1 MNNIIIQI
9 NDLKTKV
16 MTKIIIENTKCTAT
30 LFSCSTKE
38 GLINENQWTEIA
50 HEENL
55 ADTVIVYNE
64 DQTEEISESDIYG
77 ELDLNK
83 DIYSDKMKASTD
95 KYFIIKQENW
105 GGGNSFE
112 VDGDDGIYEV
122 SDLNFKPNTVRL
134 GLIEDIIND
143 NGEQFDISSAS
154 GLQNDYPEEYTRY
167 YLIKDEKLTELEK
180 DGDDFIEI

>member
-1 MNNIIIQI
+1 
-9 NDLKTKV
+9 
-16 MTKIIIENTKCTAT
+16 
-30 LFSCSTKE
+30 
-38 GLINENQWTEIA
+38 
-50 HEENL
+50 
-55 ADTVIVYNE
+55 
-64 DQTEEISESDIYG
+64 
-77 ELDLNK
+77 
-83 DIYSDKMKASTD
+83 MKASID

-167 YLIKDEKLTELEK
+167 YLIKDEKLIELEK
-180 DGDDFIEI
+180 DGDDFSEI

>member
-1 MNNIIIQI
+1 
-9 NDLKTKV
+9 
-16 MTKIIIENTKCTAT
+16 MTKIIIANTKCTAT

-50 HEENL
+50 HEENF
-55 ADTVIVYNE
+55 ADAVIVSIYNE
-64 DQTEEISESDIYG
+64 DQTEEVVTTIYG

-83 DIYSDKMKASTD
+83 DIYSDEMKASTD

-105 GGGNSFE
+105 GGGDSFE
-112 VDGDDGIYEV
+112 VDGVDGIYEV

>member
-1 MNNIIIQI
+1 M
-9 NDLKTKV
+9 K
-16 MTKIIIENTKCTAT
+16 KIIIANTKCTAT

-50 HEENL
+50 HEENF
-55 ADTVIVYNE
+55 ADGVIVSIYNE
-64 DQTEEISESDIYG
+64 DQTEEEVTTIYG

-83 DIYSDKMKASTD
+83 DIYSDEMKASTD

-105 GGGNSFE
+105 GGGDSFE
-112 VDGDDGIYEV
+112 VDGVDGIYEV

-167 YLIKDEKLTELEK
+167 YLIKR
-180 DGDDFIEI
+180 

>member
-1 MNNIIIQI
+1 M
-9 NDLKTKV
+9 K
-16 MTKIIIENTKCTAT
+16 KIIIANTKCTAT

-50 HEENL
+50 HEENF
-55 ADTVIVYNE
+55 ADAVIVSIYNE
-64 DQTEEISESDIYG
+64 DQTEEEVTTIYG

-83 DIYSDKMKASTD
+83 DIYSDEMKASTD

-105 GGGNSFE
+105 GGGDSFE
-112 VDGDDGIYEV
+112 VDGVDGIYEV

-167 YLIKDEKLTELEK
+167 YLIKR
-180 DGDDFIEI
+180 

>member
-1 MNNIIIQI
+1 
-9 NDLKTKV
+9 

-38 GLINENQWTEIA
+38 GLINEDQWTEIA

-55 ADTVIVYNE
+55 ADAVSVCTG
-64 DQTEEISESDIYG
+64 DPTEEILDWSSEISIYG

-122 SDLNFKPNTVRL
+122 SDLNFKPNTMRL

-143 NGEQFDISSAS
+143 NGEQLDISSAS
-154 GLQNDYPEEYTRY
+154 GLQNDYPEEYTKY
-167 YLIKDEKLTELEK
+167 YLIKDGKLTELEK
-180 DGDDFIEI
+180 DGDDWITI

>member
-1 MNNIIIQI
+1 
-9 NDLKTKV
+9 
-16 MTKIIIENTKCTAT
+16 MTKIIIANTKCTAT

-50 HEENL
+50 HEENF
-55 ADTVIVYNE
+55 ADAVILSIYNE
-64 DQTEEISESDIYG
+64 DQTEEVVTTIYG

-83 DIYSDKMKASTD
+83 DIYSDEMKASTD

-105 GGGNSFE
+105 GGGDSFE
-112 VDGDDGIYEV
+112 VDGVDGIYEV

>member
-1 MNNIIIQI
+1 M
-9 NDLKTKV
+9 K
-16 MTKIIIENTKCTAT
+16 KIIIANTKCTAT

-50 HEENL
+50 HEENF
-55 ADTVIVYNE
+55 ADAVIVSIYNE
-64 DQTEEISESDIYG
+64 DQTEEEVTTIYG

-83 DIYSDKMKASTD
+83 DIYSDEMKASTD

-105 GGGNSFE
+105 GGGDSFE
-112 VDGDDGIYEV
+112 VDGVDGIYEV

-167 YLIKDEKLTELEK
+167 YLRKR
-180 DGDDFIEI
+180 